1 MHLSASLSRVRIRA
15 ESRARVFSELG
26 GGLVLGRVEN
36 IERELNTVFSLS
48 AGVALRSRAAAVA
61 RESALAVAVARFAV
75 HAHSGVRSAAQARAL
90 TNRVA
95 LAVVGVGVSVGRG
108 VGVGVGVGRSKVRA
122 SSSVQSGAR
131 VLVAQH
137 AAVLGVVRAAI
148 SLGSAVTVAEASSTV
163 GFVATHGSPSRKRSA
178 ALGSNAR
185 DVVVSS
191 ISSRSVASAV
201 ASTVSRSI
209 ARTVAAVSSVV
220 PGGSSHAIVVRV
232 QGQGRVSQARVVRAV
247 GELASASVPSVGSLA
262 LACAL
267 LLHVVAR
274 VQLAVVSRGAR
285 LGVREAGAASGILRS
300 GRGGGDQV
308 SVAIRLSTISAP
320 IPIAGDIVGVGVS
333 PEGTLVELHGGSH
346 VHVLLPSLLRKFL
359 SSDHGKGSSEG
370 NGGVIA

>member
-1 MHLSASLSRVRIRA
+1 MVGFRKGGKHR
-15 ESRARVFSELG
+15 
-26 GGLVLGRVEN
+26 GGLN
-36 IERELNTVFSLS
+36 NFLS

-61 RESALAVAVARFAV
+61 RKSALAVAVARFAI
-75 HAHSGVRSAAQARAL
+75 HAHSGVRSAAQTRAL

-95 LAVVGVGVSVGRG
+95 LAVVGVGVGRG
-108 VGVGVGVGRSKVRA
+108 VGVGIGVGRSQVRA
-122 SSSVQSGAR
+122 GSSVQSGAR

-137 AAVLGVVRAAI
+137 AAVLGVIRAAI
-148 SLGSAVTVAEASSTV
+148 TLSSAVTVAEASSTV
-163 GFVATHGSPSRKRSA
+163 GFVAAHGSSSRKRSA

-209 ARTVAAVSSVV
+209 ARTIARTVAPISSVV
-220 PGGSSHAIVVRV
+220 AGGSSHAVVVRV
-232 QGQGRVSQARVVRAV
+232 QGEGRVSQARVVRAV
-247 GELASASVPSVGSLA
+247 GELASASVPSVSGLT

-308 SVAIRLSTISAP
+308 SVAIRLSAISAP

-333 PEGTLVELHGGSH
+333 PKGTLVELHGGSH

-370 NGGVIA
+370 NGGVSA

>member
-1 MHLSASLSRVRIRA
+1 MVGFRKGGKHR
-15 ESRARVFSELG
+15 
-26 GGLVLGRVEN
+26 GGLN
-36 IERELNTVFSLS
+36 NFLS

-61 RESALAVAVARFAV
+61 RKSALAVAVARFAI
-75 HAHSGVRSAAQARAL
+75 HAHSGVRSAAQTRAL

-95 LAVVGVGVSVGRG
+95 LAIVGVGVSVGSG

-122 SSSVQSGAR
+122 GSSVQSGAR

-137 AAVLGVVRAAI
+137 AAVLGVIRAAI
-148 SLGSAVTVAEASSTV
+148 TLSSAVTVAEASSTV
-163 GFVATHGSPSRKRSA
+163 GFVAAHGSSSRKRSA

-209 ARTVAAVSSVV
+209 ARTIARTVAPISSVV
-220 PGGSSHAIVVRV
+220 AGGSSHAVVVRV
-232 QGQGRVSQARVVRAV
+232 QGEGRVSQARVVRAV
-247 GELASASVPSVGSLA
+247 GELASASVPSVSGLT

-308 SVAIRLSTISAP
+308 SVAIRLSAISAP

-333 PEGTLVELHGGSH
+333 PKGTLVELHGGSH

-370 NGGVIA
+370 NGGVSA

>member
-1 MHLSASLSRVRIRA
+1 MRWGWWVGFRKGGKHR
-15 ESRARVFSELG
+15 
-26 GGLVLGRVEN
+26 GGLN
-36 IERELNTVFSLS
+36 NFLS
-48 AGVALRSRAAAVA
+48 AGVALRGRAAAVA
-61 RESALAVAVARFAV
+61 RKSALAVAVARFAI
-75 HAHSGVRSAAQARAL
+75 HAHSGVRSAAQTRAL
-90 TNRVA
+90 ANRVA
-95 LAVVGVGVSVGRG
+95 LAVVGVGVGVGRG
-108 VGVGVGVGRSKVRA
+108 VGVGIGVGRSQVRA
-122 SSSVQSGAR
+122 GSSVQSGAR

-137 AAVLGVVRAAI
+137 AAVLGIVRAAI
-148 SLGSAVTVAEASSTV
+148 TLSSAVTVAEASSTV
-163 GFVATHGSPSRKRSA
+163 GFVAAHGSSSRKRSA

-185 DVVVSS
+185 DVVVAVVSS

-209 ARTVAAVSSVV
+209 ARTVAPISSVV
-220 PGGSSHAIVVRV
+220 AGGSSHAVVVRV
-232 QGQGRVSQARVVRAV
+232 QGEGRVSQARVVRAV
-247 GELASASVPSVGSLA
+247 GELASASVPSVSGLT

-308 SVAIRLSTISAP
+308 SVAIRLSAISAP

-333 PEGTLVELHGGSH
+333 PKGTLVELHGGSH

-370 NGGVIA
+370 NGGVSA